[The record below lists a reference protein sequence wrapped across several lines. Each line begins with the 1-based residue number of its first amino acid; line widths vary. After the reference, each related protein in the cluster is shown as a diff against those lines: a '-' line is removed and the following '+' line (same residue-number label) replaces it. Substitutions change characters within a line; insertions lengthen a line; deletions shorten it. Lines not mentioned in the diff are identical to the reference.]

1 MKNFLEFLTEAGTS
15 QASSQAQKLNLKS
28 DGHGGWLDSRGNFV
42 AKTEKGKLKFY
53 NARERAAQEDPV
65 NKMATARADD
75 KLAGAP
81 NQKPAPQPKAA
92 AKPDPEASDL
102 DKTLDT
108 LTLAFGRFNP
118 PTAGHEKL
126 IQAADKASAGGD
138 MKIYPSRTQDNKK
151 NPIDPDMKISYMRKM
166 FPSYKDNI
174 INDPQMRSIFDVL
187 VAASEEGYK
196 SVNIVV
202 GSDRL
207 GEFESLAMKYNGDI
221 YNFDEIKTISA
232 GPRDDDAE
240 GVGGVSSSKQ
250 RKAVMD
256 DDFAAFKRG
265 LPKNIKD
272 GDAQAL
278 FDAVRTGMSVKKEKK
293 EKDVKESYDLW
304 EIAPKSDPRGLR
316 DNYVKRKIFNIG
328 DLVENLNTGLV
339 GRIMRRG
346 TNYLIC
352 VTEQDNMFKSWIHDV
367 AEAVKPASKTGRY
380 GVPAHEREVG
390 TDSLTQYAQSMV
402 PGQETIRN
410 FINKYK
416 AKK

>member
-92 AKPDPEASDL
+92 AKPDPEGSDL

-126 IQAADKASAGGD
+126 IQAAEKAAAGGD
-138 MKIYPSRTQDNKK
+138 LKIYPSRTQDNKK
-151 NPIDPDMKISYMRKM
+151 NPIDPDMKVSYMRKM
-166 FPSYKDNI
+166 FPDYKDNI

-196 SVNIVV
+196 SVNIIV

-232 GPRDDDAE
+232 GPRDDEAE

-256 DDFAAFKRG
+256 DDFKAFKRG
-265 LPKNIKD
+265 LPKTVKD
-272 GDAQAL
+272 ADAQAL
-278 FDAVRTGMSVKKEKK
+278 FDAVRTGMSVKK

-367 AEAVKPASKTGRY
+367 TEAVRPANKTGRY
-380 GVPAHEREVG
+380 GVPSPQREVG
-390 TDSLTQYAQSMV
+390 TDAYREYAQSMV

-416 AKK
+416 AKR